1 MDRAGKSGT
10 VTGRARADAARRPRH
25 STCAPWSDRTLAVTY
40 PGRIA
45 YPAGLHMQATLVEQ
59 RRRGRIRDTLLLL
72 EHPRV
77 ITLGSAGGRGHL
89 LLSPGEL
96 AARGIGVHEAGRG
109 GDVTYHG
116 PGQLV
121 GYPILD
127 LKPDRKDLH
136 AYLRSLEAVLIGAL
150 RTLGIEGERDEGATG
165 VWVGGEKVAAIGI
178 RVSSG
183 WITSHGF
190 ALNANTDLSMFSAIV
205 PCGLHGR
212 RVTSVSRLLGRE
224 VAPPAVAPALVAA
237 MAEEFG
243 YGAVD
248 DPAARGRHPRWP
260 SPTAPPVS
268 RYPPAPGGANS
279 K

>member
-1 MDRAGKSGT
+1 MATTRAAEETATRRSGPPS
-10 VTGRARADAARRPRH
+10 R
-25 STCAPWSDRTLAVTY
+25 APWNERALAVRHLRLTGY
-40 PGRIA
+40 PEA
-45 YPAGLHMQATLVEQ
+45 LELQAALVER
-59 RRRGRIRDTLLLL
+59 RRRGEIPDTLLLL
-72 EHPRV
+72 EHPHV

-96 AARGIGVHEAGRG
+96 AVRGIEVHEAGRG

-136 AYLRSLEAVLIGAL
+136 AYLRSLEQVLIGAL
-150 RTLGIEGERDEGATG
+150 ASFGVEGERDEGATG
-165 VWVGGEKVAAIGI
+165 VWARGAKVAAIGI

-190 ALNANTDLSMFSAIV
+190 AVNANTDLSYFDAIV

-212 RVTSVSRLLGRE
+212 PVTSLTRLLRRE
-224 VAPPAVAPALVAA
+224 VTPATVAPAVVSAMVA
-237 MAEEFG
+237 EFG
-243 YGAVD
+243 YGSA
-248 DPAARGRHPRWP
+248 
-260 SPTAPPVS
+260 
-268 RYPPAPGGANS
+268 GGANS